1 MDANNDN
8 TTNFIELLLD
18 IEKLEKKIKEKLE
31 KGKEE

>member
-8 TTNFIELLLD
+8 TTNLIQLLLD
-18 IEKLEKKIKEKLE
+18 IEQLEKKIEEKLE

>member
-8 TTNFIELLLD
+8 TTNLIELLLD
-18 IEKLEKKIKEKLE
+18 IEQLEKKIEEKLE